1 MSAHPWNPAYDGST
15 LGQMG
20 EAGAVIVQDEVL
32 HDAQGTERARLTLE
46 EDPSRGLYALT
57 YAATGWLLYTRY
69 LGDAAALRVAAEET
83 RGALE
88 ALLAQL
94 PPQGPEDA
102 AARREAGPL
111 LARFLARFS

>member
-1 MSAHPWNPAYDGST
+1 MSALHWTPAYDGST

-20 EAGAVIVQDEVL
+20 EAGAVIARDEVL
-32 HDAQGTERARLTLE
+32 QDAEGTERARLTLE
-46 EDPSRGLYALT
+46 EDASRGLYALT

-69 LGDAAALRVAAEET
+69 LEDAAALRVAAEET

-88 ALLAQL
+88 TLLAQL
-94 PPQGPEDA
+94 PPQGPTDA
-102 AARREAGPL
+102 GARREAGPL